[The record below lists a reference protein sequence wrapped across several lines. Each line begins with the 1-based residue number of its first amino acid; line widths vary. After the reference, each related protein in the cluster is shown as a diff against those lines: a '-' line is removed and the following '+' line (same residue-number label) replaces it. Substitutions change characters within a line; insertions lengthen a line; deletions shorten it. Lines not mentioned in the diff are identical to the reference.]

1 MIFFFFF
8 FASFCS
14 KFFQEG
20 FNHGGPFPRMSVS
33 ILVTRWGGAG
43 AGEGSL
49 LFLHCVYHFL
59 RVDVRMFSNFCS
71 CFRRLCVVLST
82 DEYHGHRSR
91 NGRSSLV
98 RRRGEPAWGPGAWK
112 KRTGCRNQ
120 PSLTLFK
127 GSPIVWQINIIL
139 MDVSVCSTNKAGP
152 CVTNFPPPLF
162 SSACNF

>member
-1 MIFFFFF
+1 MFAAPQSLSARHSDLKVLWGVDSPLIFIFFLFFYF

-33 ILVTRWGGAG
+33 ILVTRGGGAG
-43 AGEGSL
+43 AGEGSF

-98 RRRGEPAWGPGAWK
+98 RRRGEPAWGPGA
-112 KRTGCRNQ
+112 
-120 PSLTLFK
+120 
-127 GSPIVWQINIIL
+127 
-139 MDVSVCSTNKAGP
+139 
-152 CVTNFPPPLF
+152 
-162 SSACNF
+162 